1 MSTHRLFGQY
11 RCPMAAF
18 IYRCPNTRV
27 RIQALAAKAIKD
39 DADTYQLVACVMCK
53 QVHLVN
59 PFTGKLLGEQQKD
72 IFGKPAA

>member
-1 MSTHRLFGQY
+1 
-11 RCPMAAF
+11 MAAF
-18 IYRCPNTRV
+18 VYRCPNTRV
-27 RIQALAAKAIKD
+27 RIQALAAEAITD
-39 DADTYQLVACVMCK
+39 DADAYQLVACVMCK

>member
-1 MSTHRLFGQY
+1 
-11 RCPMAAF
+11 MAAF
-18 IYRCPNTRV
+18 VYRCPNTRV
-27 RIQALAAKAIKD
+27 RIQALAAEAITD
-39 DADTYQLVACVMCK
+39 DAYTYQPVACVMCK

>member
-1 MSTHRLFGQY
+1 
-11 RCPMAAF
+11 MAAF

-27 RIQALAAKAIKD
+27 RIQALAAKAITD
-39 DADTYQLVACVMCK
+39 DADTYQPVACVMCR

-72 IFGKPAA
+72 FFSKPAARR

>member
-1 MSTHRLFGQY
+1 
-11 RCPMAAF
+11 MAAF

-39 DADTYQLVACVMCK
+39 DADTYQLVACVMCR

-59 PFTGKLLGEQQKD
+59 PLTGKLLGEQQKD
-72 IFGKPAA
+72 IFGKPAARP